1 MISKG
6 KTSVMRRGIPV
17 GKQLATVGSK
27 STRPL
32 VIFGW
37 PGSSFLLAFHFA
49 SAQGRKEGSIFGLKV
64 GPDSVMFAQTP
75 FRSAVWAFFFAPG
88 CPVFFF
94 QAEDGIRDLYVTGVQ
109 TCALPI

>member
-1 MISKG
+1 MISNG
-6 KTSVMRRGIPV
+6 KTSVMSRGIPV

-32 VIFGW
+32 VILGC

-49 SAQGRKEGSIFGLKV
+49 SAQGWKEGASFGLNV

-75 FRSAVWAFFFAPG
+75 LRSGAWAAVCFFFAPG
-88 CPVFFF
+88 WAAV
-94 QAEDGIRDLYVTGVQ
+94 
-109 TCALPI
+109 CASI